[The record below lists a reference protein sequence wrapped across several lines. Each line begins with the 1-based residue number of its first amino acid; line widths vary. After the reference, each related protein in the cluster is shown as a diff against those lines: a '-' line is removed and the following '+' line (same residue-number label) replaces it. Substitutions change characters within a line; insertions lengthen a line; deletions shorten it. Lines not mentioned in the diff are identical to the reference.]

1 MQGRSVEETED
12 TFSSGLK
19 PILDRVLPC
28 CNCNTKHPSQ
38 ALDACLDGGGG
49 VPPETSPTDNPLKRG
64 NSLLN
69 AAAAASAAATSAS
82 NGGQTADNSSL
93 NAQQLTCSND
103 RNRVSYFFKGLCLPG
118 SDFLCYPIYLHYV
131 F

>member
-1 MQGRSVEETED
+1 MQGHSVEETED

-28 CNCNTKHPSQ
+28 CKCNTKPPSQ
-38 ALDACLDGGGG
+38 ALDGCLDG
-49 VPPETSPTDNPLKRG
+49 VPPETTPTDNPLKRG

-69 AAAAASAAATSAS
+69 AAAAASAATTSAS

-93 NAQQLTCSND
+93 NAQQLSCSND
-103 RNRVSYFFKGLCLPG
+103 RNRVSYFFKGMPTWL
-118 SDFLCYPIYLHYV
+118 
-131 F
+131 

>member
-19 PILDRVLPC
+19 PILDRLLPC
-28 CNCNTKHPSQ
+28 CNCNTKPPSQ
-38 ALDACLDGGGG
+38 ALDACLDG

-69 AAAAASAAATSAS
+69 AAAAAAASAAATSAT

-103 RNRVSYFFKGLCLPG
+103 RNRVSYLLKDLCLPG
-118 SDFLCYPIYLHYV
+118 SDFFLFALC